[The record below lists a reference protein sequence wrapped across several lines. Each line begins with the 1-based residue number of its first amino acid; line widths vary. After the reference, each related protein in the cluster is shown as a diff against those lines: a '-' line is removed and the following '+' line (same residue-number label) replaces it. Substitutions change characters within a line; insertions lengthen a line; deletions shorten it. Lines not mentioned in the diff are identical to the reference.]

1 MNIQA
6 KVLTQLAEGKWL
18 DKPIGADRTFREL
31 TEKYLREHSERNKAS
46 YKTDI
51 CLSKNLLRFFGGYNL
66 SEISPKIISEYK
78 YIRMGDGASTKTVNN
93 ELTLMSHAFNLAV
106 KEWEWLDENPVRR
119 VSRER
124 VNNLIERWLRPEEEE
139 ALLDACSSWL
149 REIVI
154 FAIYTGL
161 RQGEILNLRWPLV
174 DLSRRTMTILE
185 QKNRGKDTLP
195 LNEKAMNI
203 LIARSRVKSI
213 STDNVFFSQAGTAI
227 NARNLLRSF
236 YKARKQALLEDFRF
250 HDLRHTFATR
260 LVQAGVDLYTV
271 QKLGRWKS
279 VSMVT
284 RYAHHYPESLRPGV
298 EVLDQNSTII
308 AHSTKKGL
316 TDIG

>member
-1 MNIQA
+1 M
-6 KVLTQLAEGKWL
+6 L
-18 DKPIGADRTFREL
+18 
-31 TEKYLREHSERNKAS
+31 
-46 YKTDI
+46 
-51 CLSKNLLRFFGGYNL
+51 
-66 SEISPKIISEYK
+66 EISPRIISEYK
-78 YIRMGDGASTKTVNN
+78 YIRIGDGASPKTVNN

-106 KEWEWLDENPVRR
+106 KEWEWLNENPVRK
-119 VSRER
+119 VSREK

-139 ALLDACSSWL
+139 VLLDACSSWL
-149 REIVI
+149 REIVV

-203 LIARSRVKSI
+203 LIARSKVKSI
-213 STDNVFFSQAGTAI
+213 STDCVFFSQAETAI

-236 YKARKQALLEDFRF
+236 YKARKKAALEDFRF

-298 EVLDQNSTII
+298 EVLDQGSTIL